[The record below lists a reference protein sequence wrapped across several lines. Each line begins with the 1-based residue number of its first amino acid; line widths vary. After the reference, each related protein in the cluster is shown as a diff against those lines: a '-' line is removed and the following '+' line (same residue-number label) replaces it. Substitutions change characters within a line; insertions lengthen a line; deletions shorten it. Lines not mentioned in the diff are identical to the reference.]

1 VLGRQFSHGLISA
14 IALMR
19 QQQLDN
25 ALEQLVRAELI
36 FRRGTPPFDIP
47 KREVWDRAAAAQR
60 RRREQDALFAHF
72 LVVVGEDALRTLLE
86 AITQNSEQPLARLP
100 LKWRERAI
108 AAFRQVP
115 LRRESA
121 NCALEAILLNI
132 PAARFTA
139 GRFFRALHF
148 DFCRRDGALCAAT
161 GVGPQC
167 AG

>member
-100 LKWRERAI
+100 LKWRESPCGGKAQI
-108 AAFRQVP
+108 VP
-115 LRRESA
+115 LRPSS
-121 NCALEAILLNI
+121 
-132 PAARFTA
+132 
-139 GRFFRALHF
+139 
-148 DFCRRDGALCAAT
+148 
-161 GVGPQC
+161 
-167 AG
+167 

>member
-1 VLGRQFSHGLISA
+1 
-14 IALMR
+14 
-19 QQQLDN
+19 
-25 ALEQLVRAELI
+25 LI

-72 LVVVGEDALRTLLE
+72 LVVIGEDALRTLLE
-86 AITQNSEQPLARLP
+86 AITQNSDLARLP